1 MKYKDKTVTWDTR
14 LLAAWLGGARRQAC
28 WLLARYKLLLLAVTF
43 SLLVWS
49 LVRAPAELDPPPP
62 RPSAEPRRVKEI
74 PDFDYKYD
82 KDADTRHSEPEALE
96 YSDQGAGPEHNV
108 KQAVHNYIQSHKEKI
123 KAVNA
128 DIKDALLISS
138 NLEDELPKQDLQR
151 DSVRLKQKP
160 SPSRPQRNRLNGVD
174 IHLDTSG
181 TETVDVEH
189 VCWPHDTTSI

>member
-1 MKYKDKTVTWDTR
+1 MQLGNLKAKGDGEFVSVPESARETLEKLPEKEPLKAKAKTR
-14 LLAAWLGGARRQAC
+14 E
-28 WLLARYKLLLLAVTF
+28 Y
-43 SLLVWS
+43 
-49 LVRAPAELDPPPP
+49 
-62 RPSAEPRRVKEI
+62 

-82 KDADTRHSEPEALE
+82 KDADTRNSEPEAVE
-96 YSDQGAGPEHNV
+96 YSDQGAGAEHNV

-181 TETVDVEH
+181 TGVVVELQTIH
-189 VCWPHDTTSI
+189 RFSQS